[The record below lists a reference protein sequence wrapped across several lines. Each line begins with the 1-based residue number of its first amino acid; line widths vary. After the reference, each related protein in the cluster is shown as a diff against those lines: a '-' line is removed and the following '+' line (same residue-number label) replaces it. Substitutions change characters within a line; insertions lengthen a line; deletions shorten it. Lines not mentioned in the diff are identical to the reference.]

1 MSENKKE
8 KINYLIRGFSKQN
21 LNTKMTKIELSKF
34 LDNYSSSGKFDR
46 TLSDK
51 LFQVL
56 NLNETSSI
64 TIENFISGFIQFE
77 EDIKSNLT
85 QLKQK
90 LEEKKEAYEK
100 LISEIKL
107 NEKTCANSKV
117 YGEITDI
124 DFKRKLK
131 GIKEIILKVIFNDKN
146 EEFHFKLGQ
155 DENILLNG
163 PKIFEFKPTSRND
176 HFEFIMEGLNSK
188 NKIFDI
194 GSKVFSLTEIKNSEE
209 YLVQIIIPELD
220 DEKKAAAYINAKI
233 ILTWNDKKYEK
244 KKENLKIKI
253 KKIKTSLSKAVD
265 YLRKIK
271 DVYEK
276 LKKIKKTKKN
286 KNNLPD
292 LDVFF
297 NNKKKEIIQNKYI
310 VEFNNKKEVFKIEKI
325 QKNEKEGIKDDESID
340 DINIEEKKQEKDFKE
355 EDNTDSEI
363 IEDKNDEVKEEEKE
377 EVMGEKINDEKMIIN
392 NITKEDKEVVKDIK
406 EEIKKEEEVKQEKE
420 IEIKELEEKNNENSN
435 IYNVEQYNNEIINPN
450 IQYNINT
457 TPIINE
463 QISNKKEEYQ
473 EINIDDYLQNN
484 TNTTNNINTTYDVYQ
499 NQTNNNYLNYDNIL
513 NENINQSINKQIATP
528 RTLPVIV
535 KKKVH
540 KVVYD
545 SYVKTLPLIF
555 GGTKVTYLKNNES
568 PYYKNNNIIQNNI
581 PLTKSQII
589 TPTQNFYNQN
599 VQVQTITQKNPIQS
613 FNQMQTTNTN
623 NTISQIENELK
634 NNLSQSYTLQEYP
647 VQTYNILNTLGD
659 NIPNYGQI
667 NLDNSIQ
674 NFSFAKNDSK
684 ENIDQTYNNSSLFT
698 LDNLTQSFGPIQT
711 NIKNNNEQVYNQIQP
726 YTQNNQIQI
735 NNYNETYTQKSFIQT
750 NNPIKTYNQIQT
762 NSNLNINQ
770 NYIQTDLNQESETDY
785 RLLSIVRNYNPLL
798 GNNID
803 EIGVDYG
810 SLQPTFN
817 QNYNVNEYN
826 RTLY

>member
-1 MSENKKE
+1 MSENEKE
-8 KINYLIRGFSKQN
+8 KINFLIHGFPKQS
-21 LNTKMTKIELSKF
+21 LNTKMTKKELTKF
-34 LDNYSSSGKFDR
+34 LDNYSSSGKFDQ
-46 TLSDK
+46 TLSHK

-56 NLNETSSI
+56 NLDETSSI
-64 TIENFISGFIQFE
+64 TVENFISGFIQFE

-90 LEEKKEAYEK
+90 LEEKKETYEK
-100 LISEIKL
+100 LITEIKL
-107 NEKTCANSKV
+107 NEETCTNSKV
-117 YGEITDI
+117 YCEITDI
-124 DFKRKLK
+124 DIKRKLN
-131 GIKEIILKVIFNDKN
+131 GINEIILKVIFNEKK
-146 EEFHFKLGQ
+146 EVFHFKLGV

-292 LDVFF
+292 LDVYF

-377 EVMGEKINDEKMIIN
+377 EVLGEKINDEKMIIN
-392 NITKEDKEVVKDIK
+392 NITKKENEEVKDIK

-435 IYNVEQYNNEIINPN
+435 MYNAEKYNNEIINPN

-463 QISNKKEEYQ
+463 QISNQKGEYQ

-484 TNTTNNINTTYDVYQ
+484 TNTTNNINTTYGVYQ

-513 NENINQSINKQIATP
+513 NENISQSINNQIATA

-568 PYYKNNNIIQNNI
+568 INYKNNNIIQNYI
-581 PLTKSQII
+581 PLTKAQII
-589 TPTQNFYNQN
+589 TPTQNVYNQN
-599 VQVQTITQKNPIQS
+599 VQVQTFTQKNPIQS
-613 FNQMQTTNTN
+613 FNQIQTTNTN

-647 VQTYNILNTLGD
+647 VQTYNILN

-667 NLDNSIQ
+667 NLDNSIS

-684 ENIDQTYNNSSLFT
+684 ENIDQTYNNSNLFT

-711 NIKNNNEQVYNQIQP
+711 DIKINNEQVYNQIQR
-726 YTQNNQIQI
+726 YTQNNPIQI
-735 NNYNETYTQKSFIQT
+735 NNYNQTYTQKSFIQT
-750 NNPIKTYNQIQT
+750 NNPINAYNQIQT
-762 NSNLNINQ
+762 NTNLNINQ
-770 NYIQTDLNQESETDY
+770 GNNQTALNQESETDY
-785 RLLSIVRNYNPLL
+785 RLLSIVRNYNPIL

-803 EIGVDYG
+803 QMGIDYG
-810 SLQPTFN
+810 SLQLTFN

-826 RTLY
+826 KTLY